1 MTTARSC
8 AQEQQNTTTANII
21 YYNHT
26 VSLSLSSSY
35 DLIAECME
43 AQLGYLPNDRTRRQI
58 VQLLQQGAAA
68 EMVCAVIEYTK
79 QYAPRPSWAYAHRV
93 ACNQLELGNTTAEAF
108 SAAAEA
114 FWSRKAAPLYK
125 PGFFTAARPDYSK
138 QLPAQQYSQREYDQ
152 REIDL
157 TDIITTTKDMLESGL
172 ITPDAAEKALAAAKS
187 ELAELQQ
194 SPRG

>member
-1 MTTARSC
+1 MATTRSC
-8 AQEQQNTTTANII
+8 AQVEQNTTNTNII
-21 YYNHT
+21 YYNYT

-35 DLIAECME
+35 DLIAECMV

-79 QYAPRPSWAYAHRV
+79 QYAPRPSWAYAFRV

-125 PGFFTAARPDYSK
+125 PGYFTAARPDYSK
-138 QLPAQQYSQREYDQ
+138 RMPGQQYSQRDYDPA
-152 REIDL
+152 EVNDMSPE
-157 TDIITTTKDMLESGL
+157 DIAEAAML
-172 ITPDAAEKALAAAKS
+172 
-187 ELAELQQ
+187 
-194 SPRG
+194 

>member
-138 QLPAQQYSQREYDQ
+138 RVPAQQYSQREYIPAEVNDMSA
-152 REIDL
+152 E
-157 TDIITTTKDMLESGL
+157 DI
-172 ITPDAAEKALAAAKS
+172 LAAS
-187 ELAELQQ
+187 RL
-194 SPRG
+194 